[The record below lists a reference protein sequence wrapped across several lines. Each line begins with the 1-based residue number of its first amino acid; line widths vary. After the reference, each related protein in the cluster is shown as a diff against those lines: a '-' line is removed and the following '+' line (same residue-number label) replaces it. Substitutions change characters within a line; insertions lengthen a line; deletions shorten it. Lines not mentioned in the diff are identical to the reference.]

1 MSEDDTHLP
10 VEAAPENKSSLLAKL
25 RIAGLVIAAALVLIV
40 VAIAAAL
47 VLIVVARNWEPVT
60 IDLFGKKVDLPQS
73 MLVVLTFLFGVAVG
87 LLLGFIRPWRKK
99 KD

>member
-1 MSEDDTHLP
+1 MSEDDTDLP

-25 RIAGLVIAAALVLIV
+25 RIAGLV
-40 VAIAAAL
+40 IAAAL

>member
-1 MSEDDTHLP
+1 MSEDDTDLP

-40 VAIAAAL
+40 IS
-47 VLIVVARNWEPVT
+47 RNWDLVT
-60 IDLFGKKVDLPQS
+60 IDLFTKEVDLPQS

-99 KD
+99 KE

>member
-1 MSEDDTHLP
+1 MSEDDTDLP

-40 VAIAAAL
+40 ISRHWDL
-47 VLIVVARNWEPVT
+47 VT
-60 IDLFGKKVDLPQS
+60 IDLFTKEVDLPQS

-99 KD
+99 KE

>member
-1 MSEDDTHLP
+1 MSEDDTDLP

-40 VAIAAAL
+40 VAL
-47 VLIVVARNWEPVT
+47 NWEPVT

>member
-1 MSEDDTHLP
+1 MSEDDTDLP

-25 RIAGLVIAAALVLIV
+25 RIAGLIIAAALVLIV
-40 VAIAAAL
+40 VAL
-47 VLIVVARNWEPVT
+47 NWEPVT

>member
-1 MSEDDTHLP
+1 MSEDDTDLAG
-10 VEAAPENKSSLLAKL
+10 EAAPESTTLFRSKL
-25 RIAGLVIAAALVLIV
+25 RIAGLV
-40 VAIAAAL
+40 IAAAL

>member
-1 MSEDDTHLP
+1 MSEDDTDLP

-40 VAIAAAL
+40 IS
-47 VLIVVARNWEPVT
+47 RNWEPVT

-99 KD
+99 KE

>member
-1 MSEDDTHLP
+1 MSEDDTDLP

-40 VAIAAAL
+40 VA
-47 VLIVVARNWEPVT
+47 RNWEPVT
-60 IDLFGKKVDLPQS
+60 IDLFRKKVDLPKS

>member
-40 VAIAAAL
+40 VAL
-47 VLIVVARNWEPVT
+47 NWEPVT

>member
-1 MSEDDTHLP
+1 MHPPPPVLLP
-10 VEAAPENKSSLLAKL
+10 ACFLGRSSLLAKL

-40 VAIAAAL
+40 IS
-47 VLIVVARNWEPVT
+47 RNWEPVT

-99 KD
+99 KE

>member
-1 MSEDDTHLP
+1 MSEDDTDLP

-40 VAIAAAL
+40 IS
-47 VLIVVARNWEPVT
+47 RNWEPVT
-60 IDLFGKKVDLPQS
+60 IDLFGKKVGLPQS

-99 KD
+99 KE

>member
-1 MSEDDTHLP
+1 MSEDDTDLP
-10 VEAAPENKSSLLAKL
+10 VEAAPENKSSLLAKV
-25 RIAGLVIAAALVLIV
+25 RIAGLV
-40 VAIAAAL
+40 IAAAL